1 LSGLLRLSTA
11 GSVDDGKS
19 TLIGRLLYD
28 SKGAYEDQ
36 LASISK
42 DGEIDLSRLTD
53 GLRAEREQGITIDVA
68 YRYFST
74 PRRKFIIADTPGHE
88 QYTRNMATGAST
100 ADLAV
105 ILIDARYGVLPQS
118 RRHAYIATLLGIRK
132 LVVAVNKMDL
142 VGFDQGVFDGI
153 QEDFL
158 QFAGRIHAA
167 TPYFV
172 PVSAL
177 NGDNVVSHS
186 ENTPWFTGP
195 HLLEYLETVQIAAVR
210 DEAPMRFPVQY
221 VLRPNLDFRG
231 YAGQVASGVLKPGDL
246 VIALPAG
253 RTSRIKRISTFDGDL
268 DRAYAP
274 MSVTVLLEDEID
286 ISRGDMLAPALQAPH
301 ISRRIDATLVWMN
314 HKELEQG
321 RTYLLKHT
329 AQTVRATI
337 NRVKYRVNINTLDH
351 EPATTLVLN
360 EIGAV
365 ALETHRPLFFDSY
378 TDNRITGAFILIDP
392 LTNETVAGGMI
403 TGRGDVP
410 EEAREELEF
419 RTDRVTPAERFARFG
434 HAPAIVDVPDEDTA
448 YEIERELFER
458 GCLVQVLTGDA
469 ISQEAFGAVAAGG
482 GIALCVK
489 PGVPAVSVKDLEKR
503 GVIRPLEDPFTGGAG
518 I

>member
-36 LASISK
+36 LASIAK

-100 ADLAV
+100 ADLAL
-105 ILIDARYGVLPQS
+105 ILIDARNGVLPQS
-118 RRHAYIATLLGIRK
+118 RRHAHIATLLGIRK

-142 VGFDQGVFDGI
+142 VGFDEAVFKRI
-153 QEDFL
+153 QEEFL
-158 QFAGRIHAA
+158 QFARRIHAA
-167 TPYFV
+167 RPYFV

-177 NGDNVVSHS
+177 NGDNVVSLS
-186 ENTPWFTGP
+186 PNMPWFSGP

-210 DEAPMRFPVQY
+210 EEAPMRFPVQY
-221 VLRPNLDFRG
+221 VIRPNLDFRG

-268 DRAYAP
+268 ERAHAP

-286 ISRGDMLAPALQAPH
+286 ISRGDMLAPALQTPH
-301 ISRRIDATLVWMN
+301 ISRRIDAMLVWMN
-314 HKELEQG
+314 HQALEAD

-329 AQTVRATI
+329 AQTVRATV
-337 NRVKYRVNINTLDH
+337 NRVKYRVNVNTLDH
-351 EPATTLVLN
+351 ETTTTLALN

-378 TDNRITGAFILIDP
+378 DENRITGAFILVDP
-392 LTNETVAGGMI
+392 VTNETIAAGMI
-403 TGRGDVP
+403 TGRGDLP
-410 EEAREELEF
+410 AATHQELVF

-434 HAPAIVDVPDEDTA
+434 HYPAIVEVPEEDAA
-448 YEIERELFER
+448 YEMERELFER

-469 ISQEAFGAVAAGG
+469 IRPEILDAITAAGG
-482 GIALCVK
+482 IAICVK
-489 PGVPAVSVKDLEKR
+489 PGAEALSVEQLEAR
-503 GVIRPLEDPFTGGAG
+503 GVIRARQDPFTGGAG

>member
-1 LSGLLRLSTA
+1 MIGLLRLSTA

-36 LASISK
+36 LASIAK

-100 ADLAV
+100 ADLAI
-105 ILIDARYGVLPQS
+105 ILIDARNGVLPQS
-118 RRHAYIATLLGIRK
+118 RRHAHIASLLGIRK
-132 LVVAVNKMDL
+132 LVVAINKMDL
-142 VGFDQGVFDGI
+142 VGFDQAVFDRI
-153 QEDFL
+153 CHEFQDF
-158 QFAGRIHAA
+158 ADRIHVAK
-167 TPYFV
+167 PYFV

-177 NGDNVVSHS
+177 NGDNVVSAS
-186 ENTPWFTGP
+186 PSMPWFTGQN
-195 HLLEYLETVQIAAVR
+195 LLEFLETVQIPQDR
-210 DEAPMRFPVQY
+210 EEEPMRFPVQY
-221 VLRPNLDFRG
+221 VIRPNLDFRG

-246 VIALPAG
+246 VMALPAG

-286 ISRGDMLAPALQAPH
+286 ISRGDMLVPAMQAPH
-301 ISRRIDATLVWMN
+301 ISRRVDAMLVWMN
-314 HKELEQG
+314 KTALAVD

-329 AQTVRATI
+329 TQTVRALV
-337 NRVKYRVNINTLDH
+337 NRVKYRVNVNSLKH
-351 EPATTLVLN
+351 ESTAALQLN

-365 ALETHRPLFFDSY
+365 ALETHKPLFFDSY
-378 TDNRITGAFILIDP
+378 AENRSTGAFILIDP
-392 LTNETVAGGMI
+392 VTNETIAAGMI
-403 TGRGDVP
+403 TGRADAP
-410 EEAREELEF
+410 ELVKQELVF
-419 RTDRVTPAERFARFG
+419 QTGRVTPAERFARFG
-434 HAPAIVDVPDEDTA
+434 HGPAVVDVPDEEMA
-448 YEIERELFER
+448 YQLERDLFER
-458 GCLVQVLTGDA
+458 GCLVQVLTGDPIPDEVLDAATAAGA
-469 ISQEAFGAVAAGG
+469 IS
-482 GIALCVK
+482 ICVK
-489 PGVPAVSVKDLEKR
+489 PGAFAVSLGDLERR
-503 GVIRPLEDPFTGGAG
+503 GVIRAEHDPFMGGAG